1 MINSTIKVNNIT
13 LGNTARVTLAQEQFD
28 LLDDCEVEN
37 NFDECINDNLEEVFL
52 KEINCTVPWVK
63 NKKNIC
69 KVWLDIYKDPF

>member
-28 LLDDCEVEN
+28 LLDDCEVGN
-37 NFDECINDNLEEVFL
+37 NFDECINDNLEEVLL

-69 KVWLDIYKDPF
+69 KVWL